1 MWREFDKR
9 SSVCFLAISFISS
22 LLNKTASS
30 PSGWSCEQGN
40 QVKRAKEKNKKLR
53 GSLAIL
59 LSPVLP
65 NLDSTDWRG
74 AARSLPLNLFS
85 WRCIDI
91 AGQKL
96 MLVTLGTKR
105 VKPSVVSN
113 MLFAVDCICRC
124 TSTLASEVC
133 KETLRSLFWALKE
146 SIIGS
151 AFWFSFSLIGKSI
164 RSFLTGQSWNV
175 LKSWYTGGYL
185 EQGFWHC
192 FAKGLNQSLVSYVVQ
207 STLRSP

>member
-9 SSVCFLAISFISS
+9 SSICFLAISFISS

-30 PSGWSCEQGN
+30 LSGWSHEQGN

-59 LSPVLP
+59 LPPVLP

-85 WRCIDI
+85 WWCIDI
-91 AGQKL
+91 AGRKL

-113 MLFAVDCICRC
+113 ILFAVDCMICRC
-124 TSTLASEVC
+124 TSTLASDVC
-133 KETLRSLFWALKE
+133 KETLRSLFCTLKE
-146 SIIGS
+146 SIT
-151 AFWFSFSLIGKSI
+151 LIGKSI
-164 RSFLTGQSWNV
+164 RSFLTGHGMYSNPGTQV
-175 LKSWYTGGYL
+175 GT
-185 EQGFWHC
+185 
-192 FAKGLNQSLVSYVVQ
+192 
-207 STLRSP
+207 

>member
-9 SSVCFLAISFISS
+9 SSICFLAISFISS

-30 PSGWSCEQGN
+30 LSGWSHEQGN
-40 QVKRAKEKNKKLR
+40 QAKRAKEKNKKLR

-59 LSPVLP
+59 LPPVLP

-85 WRCIDI
+85 WWCIDI

-113 MLFAVDCICRC
+113 ILFAVDCMICRC
-124 TSTLASEVC
+124 TSTLASDVC
-133 KETLRSLFWALKE
+133 KETLRSLFCTLKE
-146 SIIGS
+146 SIT
-151 AFWFSFSLIGKSI
+151 LTGKSI

-192 FAKGLNQSLVSYVVQ
+192 FARGLTRV
-207 STLRSP
+207 